1 MLQEARL
8 LSKTRFMSI
17 IKRGDK
23 SDDASASTVQSLFD
37 NEEEE

>member
-17 IKRGDK
+17 IKRGKSEEK
-23 SDDASASTVQSLFD
+23 SDHSVQSLFED
-37 NEEEE
+37 A